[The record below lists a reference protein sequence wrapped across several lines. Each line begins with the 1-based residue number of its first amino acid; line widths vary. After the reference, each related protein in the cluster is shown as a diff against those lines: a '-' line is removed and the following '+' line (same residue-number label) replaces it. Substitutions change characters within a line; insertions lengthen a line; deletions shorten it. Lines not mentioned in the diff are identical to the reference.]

1 MERADVSGMAWEVTT
16 DKPCLLYLIT
26 EDWYFWSHR
35 LDLARAAR
43 TSGFDV
49 AIATR
54 VTDHGE
60 LIRQE
65 GFRLFPIS
73 MDRRS
78 RNPFRE
84 CTAALE
90 LIRLYRR
97 ERPQIVHHV
106 ALKPILYGSLA
117 ARIVRVPVVINAFAG
132 LGYAFTD
139 RDRSRSRWQPC
150 MRWALTFA
158 VRGNDSTVLCQNADD
173 RDRLCVEGIV
183 RADHTRIVAGSG
195 VDTERFRPVGH
206 PQGVPIVLL
215 PGRMLWD
222 KGIQEFVDAARSLR
236 SEGLS
241 ARFILV
247 GRCDEDN
254 PAAITSSQIESWVR
268 EGIVEWWGHRED
280 MSEVYAQASFVVLP
294 SYREG
299 LPKVLLEAGACGK
312 ALIATNVPGCR
323 EVVRHR
329 VNGLLVRPRHAAELA
344 EAIKTMLV
352 DAPERERM
360 GKAARE
366 LIVREFAVSHITDQ
380 MVSLYR
386 DLLKSRGCD
395 SSFQGQR

>member
-1 MERADVSGMAWEVTT
+1 
-16 DKPCLLYLIT
+16 
-26 EDWYFWSHR
+26 
-35 LDLARAAR
+35 
-43 TSGFDV
+43 
-49 AIATR
+49 
-54 VTDHGE
+54 
-60 LIRQE
+60 
-65 GFRLFPIS
+65 
-73 MDRRS
+73 
-78 RNPFRE
+78 
-84 CTAALE
+84 
-90 LIRLYRR
+90 
-97 ERPQIVHHV
+97 
-106 ALKPILYGSLA
+106 
-117 ARIVRVPVVINAFAG
+117 
-132 LGYAFTD
+132 
-139 RDRSRSRWQPC
+139 
-150 MRWALTFA
+150 WALTFA

-173 RDRLCVEGIV
+173 RDRLCAEGIV
-183 RADHTRIVAGSG
+183 RADQTRIVAGSG
-195 VDTERFRPVGH
+195 VDTERFRAVGQ

-215 PGRMLWD
+215 PSRMLWD
-222 KGIQEFVDAARSLR
+222 KGIQEFVDAARLLR
-236 SEGLS
+236 SEGMN

-254 PAAITSSQIESWVR
+254 PAAIVPGQIESWVR

-329 VNGLLVRPRHAAELA
+329 VNGLLVPPRHAAELA

-366 LIVREFAVSHITDQ
+366 LIVREFSVSHITGQ

-386 DLLKSRGCD
+386 ELLKFRERD
-395 SSFQGQR
+395 SSFKGQA